1 MEDTERLSNAK
12 QMAKKYMRASM
23 LTGIIPVPVV
33 DLVALSG
40 VQLRMLQKLTQL
52 YEIPFSKNVGK
63 SVISALL
70 GGILPTYA
78 TAGVAGSLAKVVPL
92 GGTATGM
99 MTMSVF
105 GGASTYALSKVFI
118 QHFES
123 GGTLLTFD
131 PNKVKEYFADQFK
144 RGKEQVKAQQES
156 EASEKA
162 KTYTY

>member
-1 MEDTERLSNAK
+1 MEETEKLGDARK
-12 QMAKKYMRASM
+12 MAKKYMLASM

-40 VQLRMLQKLTQL
+40 IQLRMLQKLTQL
-52 YEIPFSKNVGK
+52 YEIPFSRNLGK
-63 SVISALL
+63 SLISALL

-78 TAGVAGSLAKVVPL
+78 AAGVAGSLAKVVPL

-99 MTMSVF
+99 MTMSAF

-131 PNKVKEYFADQFK
+131 PNKVKEYFAAQFK
-144 RGKEQVKAQQES
+144 QGKEQIKAQQET
-156 EASEKA
+156 EESEKA
-162 KTYTY
+162 ATYSY